1 MWTPPKNN
9 WNVNDIVTAQDLNA
23 IGDNLNYL
31 KTPNFRA
38 RVTLTPATS
47 TNATSFFATRA
58 TLSPLTRGGDL
69 MVGFYANVS
78 HTVGSAG
85 YFDIALDGVR
95 VALDGFNGSL
105 RVDATSTR
113 VPVSLSLLITGVT
126 TGSHTLTLQ
135 WRTDQQWLE
144 MGIGQFWAFEL

>member
-9 WNVNDIVTAQDLNA
+9 WNVNDIVTAQDLNE

-31 KTPNFRA
+31 KTPNA
-38 RVTLTPATS
+38 RTRIALAPATS
-47 TNATSFFATRA
+47 TNATGFFVTRA
-58 TLSPLTRGGDL
+58 SLNLLTRGGDL

-78 HTVGSAG
+78 HTVGGAG
-85 YFDIALDGVR
+85 YFDIALDNVR

-105 RVDATSTR
+105 RVDATTTR
-113 VPVSLSLLITGVT
+113 VPISLSLLLTGVAEGQRT
-126 TGSHTLTLQ
+126 IALQ
-135 WRTDQQWLE
+135 WRTDLQWLE